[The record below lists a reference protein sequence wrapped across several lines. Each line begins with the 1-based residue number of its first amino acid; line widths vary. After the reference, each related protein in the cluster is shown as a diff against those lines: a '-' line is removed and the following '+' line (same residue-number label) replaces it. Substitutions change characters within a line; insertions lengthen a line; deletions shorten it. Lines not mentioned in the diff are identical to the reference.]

1 MDKNKIYDIVLKGTL
16 KVLVLVVVLIALI
29 LIVRF
34 FTS

>member
-1 MDKNKIYDIVLKGTL
+1 MDKTKIYDIVFKGAV
-16 KVLVLVVVLIALI
+16 KVLVLIAVLIALI

>member
-1 MDKNKIYDIVLKGTL
+1 MDKNKIYDIVFKGAL
-16 KVLVLVVVLIALI
+16 KVLGLVALLIVLI